1 MLVVN
6 NTTTYKDVNEI
17 LVKEGKEKVLQIL
30 QSADN
35 PRFVTYYITHT
46 LKDLTNLN
54 LDSKIKDVL
63 KVIRTENNPSYT
75 DSYIHLISSIT
86 KLAVSDLKRTYESI
100 RPVYGYDELATTKKK
115 TKVVYPTVVN
125 NMINSFRKL
134 IQLLLVDPSLA
145 EDSYDEI
152 ECKSPE
158 KINIQEIQDYFYI
171 IKSLATNDFAPKDLI
186 DQENKLVNNLYKNK
200 KISEG
205 AYKFAL
211 SAIDEIQANQS
222 YSISIR
228 SNKTKCVALV
238 GHINACYDE
247 IMVSQIKYDI
257 GQGRY
262 KDQELEDAKAELQ
275 RLNNKIKNYK
285 AHKKTKYHIA

>member
-46 LKDLTNLN
+46 LKDITNLN

-75 DSYIHLISSIT
+75 DSYINLISSIT

-100 RPVYGYDELATTKKK
+100 RPVYGYDEPVESKKK
-115 TKVVYPTVVN
+115 TKVVYPAVVN

-134 IQLLLVDPSLA
+134 IQLLLVDPSIA

-171 IKSLATNDFAPKDLI
+171 IKTLATQAFAPTDLI
-186 DQENKLVNNLYKNK
+186 NQENKLISTLYKDK
-200 KISEG
+200 KIGQE
-205 AYKFAL
+205 AYEFAL
-211 SAIDEIQANQS
+211 GAIDEIQANQS
-222 YSISIR
+222 YSIAIR
-228 SNKTKCVALV
+228 SNKTKCVSLV
-238 GHINACYDE
+238 DHINACYDE
-247 IMVSQIKYDI
+247 IMASQIKYDI
-257 GQGRY
+257 AQGKY
-262 KDQELEDAKAELQ
+262 KDEALAEAKAELE